1 MKVGRTTVFQW
12 IKDGTMIQGRHFL
25 KIGRVLRIR
34 WPEVLVQLGEDN
46 LQLEAQNTEPHPPR
60 RLKTPRSRTNPKAA
74 IDLEYG

>member
-25 KIGRVLRIR
+25 KIGRVLRFR
-34 WPEVLVQLGEDN
+34 WPDVLVLLEEDN
-46 LQLEAQNTEPHPPR
+46 IPLEAQKTAPPPPR
-60 RLKTPRSRTNPKAA
+60 LLKTPRSRTNPKAS